1 MAKHHTVEWTEPAK
15 SDMAE
20 IIDYIS
26 IDNSSNAQKVL
37 DKIKIS
43 LANLTISPELGR
55 VVPELKMVE
64 VLDFREIIVSSWR
77 IIYKTDHFVVYILLV
92 IDARRDAKELILK
105 RLAKL

>member
-1 MAKHHTVEWTEPAK
+1 
-15 SDMAE
+15 MAE

-43 LANLTISPELGR
+43 LVNLTISPELGR
-55 VVPELKMVE
+55 VVPELKG
-64 VLDFREIIVSSWR
+64 LKKSNFRELIISSWR
-77 IIYKTDHFVVYILLV
+77 LIYKIELSTAYIMLV